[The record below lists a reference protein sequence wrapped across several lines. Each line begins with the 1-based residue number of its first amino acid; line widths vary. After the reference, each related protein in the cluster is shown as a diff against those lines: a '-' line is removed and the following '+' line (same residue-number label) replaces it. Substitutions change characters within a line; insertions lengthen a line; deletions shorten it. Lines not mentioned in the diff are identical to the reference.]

1 MLPLAHGA
9 KRGENR
15 VGPAA
20 GERHERPRR
29 DGPFEVKVELGAV
42 GPAEP
47 GEKTADGGGESHRD
61 PSYGTAAAGGEPART
76 GVLPASRLWIRAAA
90 FGADLL
96 LLAGAPLLVATLV
109 IVVILLASPDPPM
122 ALSRGYY
129 GAQALFVLLFLFRDT
144 GGASPGKRLFGLS
157 LQGEDGRPVTAA
169 ASLVRNIPMLVPG
182 WNLIELLAVVRRR
195 DGRRQGDRLAGT
207 TLLEG

>member
-1 MLPLAHGA
+1 M
-9 KRGENR
+9 
-15 VGPAA
+15 
-20 GERHERPRR
+20 
-29 DGPFEVKVELGAV
+29 ELGAV

-61 PSYGTAAAGGEPART
+61 PSYGTVAAGGEPARA

-157 LQGEDGRPVTAA
+157 LRGEDGRPVTAA

-182 WNLIELLAVVRRR
+182 WNLVELLAVVRRR